1 MLRLL
6 CMAWCP
12 ISDWRLTCLPLMA
25 ENISSKK
32 LGKMLQ
38 CACNLCLFLP
48 AGELDSQMGQYTQDL
63 LDTMK
68 QTLDEQVSKTICS
81 LHHNMTAS
89 SGCHVKLL
97 SSSVTLAPI
106 TAVSLDR
113 PPPLPD
119 SCIFPVWFELLC
131 FHNMLFVLLSQQLVL
146 CLCCCPVALSWTK
159 VDTRWLPR
167 RPQAMSQRPLS
178 PPLTKGRRPMVTP
191 TKLQRLAVSLHRMI
205 SRATRQLGSS
215 PGLRQMAMARVNFS
229 SLLHF
234 NLPSTRRS
242 R

>member
-1 MLRLL
+1 
-6 CMAWCP
+6 
-12 ISDWRLTCLPLMA
+12 MA

-48 AGELDSQMGQYTQDL
+48 AGELDSQMGQYVQDTL
-63 LDTMK
+63 NTMKQTLDEQK

-113 PPPLPD
+113 PPPP
-119 SCIFPVWFELLC
+119 
-131 FHNMLFVLLSQQLVL
+131 H
-146 CLCCCPVALSWTK
+146 
-159 VDTRWLPR
+159 
-167 RPQAMSQRPLS
+167 
-178 PPLTKGRRPMVTP
+178 
-191 TKLQRLAVSLHRMI
+191 
-205 SRATRQLGSS
+205 TRQLY
-215 PGLRQMAMARVNFS
+215 
-229 SLLHF
+229 
-234 NLPSTRRS
+234 LPSVV
-242 R
+242 

>member
-1 MLRLL
+1 MKTWGLSHQQMLRLL
-6 CMAWCP
+6 CMVWCP
-12 ISDWRLTCLPLMA
+12 ISDWRLTCLPHMA

-38 CACNLCLFLP
+38 CACNLCLSLP

-63 LDTMK
+63 LNTMK

-113 PPPLPD
+113 PPPDPTAVSSQCGLN
-119 SCIFPVWFELLC
+119 CFAFTTCGLFC
-131 FHNMLFVLLSQQLVL
+131 FHN
-146 CLCCCPVALSWTK
+146 
-159 VDTRWLPR
+159 
-167 RPQAMSQRPLS
+167 
-178 PPLTKGRRPMVTP
+178 
-191 TKLQRLAVSLHRMI
+191 
-205 SRATRQLGSS
+205 
-215 PGLRQMAMARVNFS
+215 N
-229 SLLHF
+229 
-234 NLPSTRRS
+234 
-242 R
+242 